1 MFSLY
6 DYLPDDRTPEEV
18 KILDAIMSDIY
29 QMLDDPSDKFILAF
43 CFHLGYGKEE
53 TARALGVSHVSVW
66 KRIKKIQKLL
76 EPIRDET
83 DNEVKETDT
92 KKID

>member
-1 MFSLY
+1 MFNLY
-6 DYLPDDRTPEEV
+6 GYLPDDRTPEET

-29 QMLDDPSDKFILAF
+29 QELEDPKDKFILAF

-66 KRIKKIQKLL
+66 KRIKKIRRKL
-76 EPIRDET
+76 EPMKKT
-83 DNEVKETDT
+83 TTYVVKESE
-92 KKID
+92 